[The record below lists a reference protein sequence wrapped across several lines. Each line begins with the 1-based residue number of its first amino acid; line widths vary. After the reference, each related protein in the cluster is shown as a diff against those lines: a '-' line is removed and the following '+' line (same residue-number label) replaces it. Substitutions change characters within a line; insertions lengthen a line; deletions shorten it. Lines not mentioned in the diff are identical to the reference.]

1 MKAWVSRL
9 ETKVKPRLKWLTGRV
24 SERLIGWIGVA
35 LSLIV
40 SLPIPFGNALPGI
53 SIAVLTL
60 GLIERDGVIVAAGGI
75 FAVLSF
81 ILTFVVLLG
90 LGNAGLWVLEGIL

>member
-1 MKAWVSRL
+1 M
-9 ETKVKPRLKWLTGRV
+9 
-24 SERLIGWIGVA
+24 
-35 LSLIV
+35 
-40 SLPIPFGNALPGI
+40 
-53 SIAVLTL
+53 LTL